1 MNVQNI
7 KIRSEEE
14 ENVGAFG
21 NWLKVKAIAVI
32 DNVREHFKQVHVQQ
46 AQAKNNRNRSIK
58 AHQQGILRS
67 KTQFDVYNL
76 DLFHLMD

>member
-14 ENVGAFG
+14 ENVDAFG
-21 NWLKVKAIAVI
+21 SWLKVKAIAVI
-32 DNVREHFKQVHVQQ
+32 DNVREHFKQVRVQQ
-46 AQAKNNRNRSIK
+46 AQAINNRNRSIK
-58 AHQQGILRS
+58 ARQQGIRS
-67 KTQFDVYNL
+67 KPQFDVYNL

>member
-14 ENVGAFG
+14 EHVGTFG
-21 NWLKVKAIAVI
+21 NWLRVKAIAVI
-32 DNVREHFKQVHVQQ
+32 DNVREHFKQVRVQQ

-58 AHQQGILRS
+58 AHQQGIRS

>member
-21 NWLKVKAIAVI
+21 NWLKVKAIVFI
-32 DNVREHFKQVHVQQ
+32 DNAREHFKQVRVQQ
-46 AQAKNNRNRSIK
+46 AKAKNSRNRSIK
-58 AHQQGILRS
+58 VHQQGIPRS

>member
-14 ENVGAFG
+14 EHVGTFG

-32 DNVREHFKQVHVQQ
+32 DNVREHFKQVRVQQ

-58 AHQQGILRS
+58 AHQQN
-67 KTQFDVYNL
+67 NL
-76 DLFHLMD
+76 NGLPLEEELSLGLFQIIP